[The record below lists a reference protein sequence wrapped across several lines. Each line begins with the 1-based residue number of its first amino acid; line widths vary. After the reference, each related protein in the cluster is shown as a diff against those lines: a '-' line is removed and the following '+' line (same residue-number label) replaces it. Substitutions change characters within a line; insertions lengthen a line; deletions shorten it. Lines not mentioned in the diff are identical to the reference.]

1 MASFDK
7 YLVNVSY
14 VPTHVNGQQEV
25 NINGVTQSMPSYS
38 SEYWIASA
46 PEIKLTAT
54 GSSQV
59 EAFTNLIDLGNPSPS
74 VPYNQEPLSNI
85 RTW

>member
-1 MASFDK
+1 MAKLDK

-14 VPTHVNGQQEV
+14 VPSHVNGQQEV

-59 EAFTNLIDLGNPSPS
+59 GAFNNLIDLGNPSPS
-74 VPYNQEPLSNI
+74 ISYDQEPLSNI